1 MERDESN
8 VLESAKVQKM
18 ERRYFLFGLLNG
30 VTNRLEAEGNLFF
43 EEISW
48 KQCFAMICI
57 QMFEQPPTLKEL
69 AQVMGS
75 SHQNVKQLLLK
86 LQDASYVNLLED
98 EKDKRKQRVVITE
111 QGKKFC
117 KKYDKPSDEFIQCLY
132 QDVEAS
138 DVLITIKTITTM
150 ENNLK
155 KGEWKVEKD
164 SSL

>member
-18 ERRYFLFGLLNG
+18 ERRYFLFGLLNAFM
-30 VTNRLEAEGNLFF
+30 NRLQAEGNLFY

>member
-1 MERDESN
+1 MERGEIN
-8 VLESAKVQKM
+8 ILESASVQKM
-18 ERRYFLFGLLNG
+18 ERRYFLFGLLNAFM
-30 VTNRLEAEGNLFF
+30 NRLQAEGNLFY

>member
-1 MERDESN
+1 MERGEISI
-8 VLESAKVQKM
+8 LESASVQKM
-18 ERRYFLFGLLNG
+18 ERRYFLFGLLNAFM
-30 VTNRLEAEGNLFF
+30 NRLQAEGNLFF

-138 DVLITIKTITTM
+138 DVLITIKTLTTM

>member
-1 MERDESN
+1 MERGEISI
-8 VLESAKVQKM
+8 LESASVQKM
-18 ERRYFLFGLLNG
+18 ERRYFLFGLLNAFM
-30 VTNRLEAEGNLFF
+30 NRLQAEGNLFF

>member
-1 MERDESN
+1 M
-8 VLESAKVQKM
+8 ESASVQKM
-18 ERRYFLFGLLNG
+18 ERRYFLFGLLNAFM
-30 VTNRLEAEGNLFF
+30 NRLQAEGNLFY

>member
-1 MERDESN
+1 MERGEISI
-8 VLESAKVQKM
+8 LESASVQKM
-18 ERRYFLFGLLNG
+18 ERRYFLFGLLNAFM
-30 VTNRLEAEGNLFF
+30 NRLQAEGNLFF

-164 SSL
+164 SRL

>member
-18 ERRYFLFGLLNG
+18 ERRYFLFGLLNAF
-30 VTNRLEAEGNLFF
+30 TNRLQAEGNLFF

-98 EKDKRKQRVVITE
+98 EKDKRKQR
-111 QGKKFC
+111 
-117 KKYDKPSDEFIQCLY
+117 IQ
-132 QDVEAS
+132 
-138 DVLITIKTITTM
+138 
-150 ENNLK
+150 EN
-155 KGEWKVEKD
+155 
-164 SSL
+164 

>member
-1 MERDESN
+1 MERGEIN
-8 VLESAKVQKM
+8 ILESASVQKM
-18 ERRYFLFGLLNG
+18 ERRYFLFGLLNAFM
-30 VTNRLEAEGNLFF
+30 NRLQAEGNLFF

-86 LQDASYVNLLED
+86 LQDVSYVNLLED
-98 EKDKRKQRVVITE
+98 EKDRRKQRVVVTE
-111 QGKKFC
+111 QGKNFC
-117 KKYDKPSDEFIQCLY
+117 QKYDKPSDEFIQCLY

-155 KGEWKVEKD
+155 KGDWKIEKD
-164 SSL
+164 CSL

>member
-18 ERRYFLFGLLNG
+18 ERRYFLFGLLNAF
-30 VTNRLEAEGNLFF
+30 TNRLQAEGNLFF

-75 SHQNVKQLLLK
+75 SHQNVK
-86 LQDASYVNLLED
+86 DASDVNLLEY